1 MLFLYFYKK
10 LYNTT
15 HIFWKGEIMEEVD
28 FDTIKEEWNEYKLK
42 DGTSMKI
49 KIVLV
54 KVVRGDNYDQ
64 FGDPVYMVNTQNIV
78 KVSNVPKELKRGSES
93 SMVR

>member
-1 MLFLYFYKK
+1 
-10 LYNTT
+10 
-15 HIFWKGEIMEEVD
+15 
-28 FDTIKEEWNEYKLK
+28 
-42 DGTSMKI
+42 MKI

-78 KVSNVPKELKRGSES
+78 KVSNVPKKLKRGSEP